1 MATLGVQRSN
11 HSLSFKRELIAP
23 MQERQSADGAEFQG
37 FDCSAVFSPDSC
49 IPAPGPDCILHNLL
63 SLIRG
68 ILNFWMTL
76 PRAKNRLPA
85 GDFHDISGSREFLCG
100 RNFQVFPLD
109 STFPCG
115 VGGSVKLSE
124 HLPRWNG
131 QRGESSGFTGFRIPI
146 RDFKI
151 SY

>member
-11 HSLSFKRELIAP
+11 HALSFKRELIAP

-109 STFPCG
+109 SVVLG
-115 VGGSVKLSE
+115 V
-124 HLPRWNG
+124 
-131 QRGESSGFTGFRIPI
+131 Q
-146 RDFKI
+146 
-151 SY
+151 